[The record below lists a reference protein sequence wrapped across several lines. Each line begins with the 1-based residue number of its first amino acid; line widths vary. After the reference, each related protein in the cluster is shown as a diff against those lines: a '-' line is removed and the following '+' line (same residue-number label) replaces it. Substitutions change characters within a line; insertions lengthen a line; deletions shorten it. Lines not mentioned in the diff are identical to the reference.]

1 VPAKRLDDGQKV
13 SLLEC
18 RKQFRLDDFE
28 KVRNEDLAEVWKRSW
43 KGVLKKGLLEA
54 MLRSVLVRIL
64 NETVDEQE
72 EIRPWTARGGKHHI
86 FVSIVENS

>member
-1 VPAKRLDDGQKV
+1 
-13 SLLEC
+13 
-18 RKQFRLDDFE
+18 
-28 KVRNEDLAEVWKRSW
+28 
-43 KGVLKKGLLEA
+43 
-54 MLRSVLVRIL
+54 VLVRIL